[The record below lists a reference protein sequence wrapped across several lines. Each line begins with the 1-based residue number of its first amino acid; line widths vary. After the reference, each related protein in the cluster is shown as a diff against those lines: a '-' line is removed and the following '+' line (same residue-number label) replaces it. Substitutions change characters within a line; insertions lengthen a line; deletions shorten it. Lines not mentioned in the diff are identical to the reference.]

1 MPDDLSWH
9 TCDQGCTQLEEDNL
23 FYKYLNQSVCTAH
36 PSRWLL
42 GFNYLGYTDWQA
54 TVIASQITPFHPT
67 EERLKL
73 VGKLSD
79 KKEDIT
85 KVIKELET
93 FAELEIMYN
102 ELRKRMDIQQLVFDI
117 NNYLRVT
124 VLQHKDCF
132 YSEGQYAHC
141 SIEIQQMN
149 NRVRGISFFM
159 LHVVFH
165 MQLRLQKPDVK
176 EWWISICNK
185 KAMQDGYETLKL
197 QVNIIFQEYF
207 QNLVGELELRSDGA
221 GKKYNWTISRV
232 EEVVTTKAEASTQD
246 GTLISCHLYL
256 TQLMELSSIF
266 MDQSQRGRKTHR
278 HKLLKNGNF
287 NINRYFIRNFIEHK
301 RKLLNTIS
309 YGSHKNIV
317 TSKRKFLNFKAA

>member
-1 MPDDLSWH
+1 M
-9 TCDQGCTQLEEDNL
+9 
-23 FYKYLNQSVCTAH
+23 NQSVCTAH

-54 TVIASQITPFHPT
+54 TVIASQITPFHPA

-79 KKEDIT
+79 KKEDTT

-93 FAELEIMYN
+93 FAELENMYN

-117 NNYLRVT
+117 NNHLRVT

-132 YSEGQYAHC
+132 YSERQYAHC

-149 NRVRGISFFM
+149 NRVRGISYFM

-197 QVNIIFQEYF
+197 QVNHIFQEYF
-207 QNLVGELELRSDGA
+207 QNLVDELELRSDGA

-232 EEVVTTKAEASTQD
+232 EEVAITKAEAPTQD
-246 GTLISCHLYL
+246 GTLKLQLSPVSEPTDGAVQHIHGSESEGEDH
-256 TQLMELSSIF
+256 TQT
-266 MDQSQRGRKTHR
+266 QT
-278 HKLLKNGNF
+278 
-287 NINRYFIRNFIEHK
+287 
-301 RKLLNTIS
+301 
-309 YGSHKNIV
+309 
-317 TSKRKFLNFKAA
+317 A